1 MLKHVYKMPVMQIEK
16 CSFAVGLL
24 RACSMNLSNL
34 SGQGQ
39 QFTTPH
45 SLNPLTV
52 LIIGSAQSSLLGLQY
67 HIT

>member
-39 QFTTPH
+39 QFTTPI
-45 SLNPLTV
+45 P
-52 LIIGSAQSSLLGLQY
+52 
-67 HIT
+67 